1 MAARPDDEGERTMAT
16 ATTTATGT
24 FEVLTGGED
33 AYREAEGE
41 ARLTHAHGRQRFSGG
56 IEGDGSIEWLMC
68 YLPTGTARMVGH
80 QRIEGSVDG
89 RRGSFLMEAIGEHDG
104 TGSAAA
110 WRIIDGSGTGDLAG
124 IRGEGGFEAPGGKT
138 VAYHL
143 DYDLA

>member
-1 MAARPDDEGERTMAT
+1 MAT

-68 YLPTGTARMVGH
+68 YLP
-80 QRIEGSVDG
+80 
-89 RRGSFLMEAIGEHDG
+89 
-104 TGSAAA
+104 
-110 WRIIDGSGTGDLAG
+110 SG
-124 IRGEGGFEAPGGKT
+124 
-138 VAYHL
+138 
-143 DYDLA
+143 

>member
-1 MAARPDDEGERTMAT
+1 MAT

-68 YLPTGTARMVGH
+68 YLPSGGARMVGH

-89 RRGSFLMEAIGEHDG
+89 RRGSFLIEAVGGHDG
-104 TGSAAA
+104 KASTAT

-143 DYDLA
+143 DYDLD